1 MPPARDLE
9 QTIVEVRRRAVMAL
23 ADFYAAGLAPADL
36 SLREAAEMRLRQAW
50 AQECAARIH
59 LTRLE
64 GREAP
69 RQVYG
74 RDFVIWLVSLP

>member
-36 SLREAAEMRLRQAW
+36 SLREAAEMRLRQPW

-59 LTRLE
+59 LT
-64 GREAP
+64 
-69 RQVYG
+69 
-74 RDFVIWLVSLP
+74 